1 MGTKQIPERL
11 MTSPLTPFSLQRLRG
26 LAREDLSQRV
36 TLQLEDG
43 SYVILR
49 DKYVEQ
55 LHRLCNESGNV
66 DTAWLNCDATSVYFV
81 TRTGTRLR
89 VFETSLVQA
98 PNVHRQAAMR
108 SSSATAFPSMH
119 VILDQSGSMS
129 SMNDDVYAGAREVI
143 EDLPDEAVVTFT
155 TFNHIVTLGERRS
168 KADVLASLVTR
179 STSGTT
185 ALRDAIVRAVEYEE
199 RDPHDSTSVVVVTDG
214 IDNASAST
222 IAQVRSAVQRCTDRG
237 WRVLFL
243 GANQDAVTTAS
254 QYGIDGGLA
263 LTFDGRRAPQA
274 FRSLS
279 EVVRVQ
285 RTTGVDAAFTATH
298 RQTSMASS

>member
-1 MGTKQIPERL
+1 M
-11 MTSPLTPFSLQRLRG
+11 SPLTPFSLQRLRG
-26 LAREDLSQRV
+26 LSREDLSQRL

-43 SYVILR
+43 SHVILR
-49 DKYVEQ
+49 DEYIDQ
-55 LHRLCNESGNV
+55 LHRLCNETGNV
-66 DTAWLNCDATSVYFV
+66 DTAWLNCDASSVYFV
-81 TRTGTRLR
+81 TRTGTRLS
-89 VFETSLVQA
+89 VFETSPLEPPA
-98 PNVHRQAAMR
+98 VHRQEAMR
-108 SSSATAFPSMH
+108 SSSASSSPSMH
-119 VILDQSGSMS
+119 VVLDQSGSMS

-143 EDLPDEAVVTFT
+143 DDLPEEAVVTFT

-168 KADVLASLVTR
+168 KGDVLTSLATR

-199 RDPHDSTSVVVVTDG
+199 RDPHDCTTVVVVTDG

-222 IAQVRSAVQRCTDRG
+222 VAQVRWAVQRCTDRG

-254 QYGIDGGLA
+254 QYGIDGGRA

-274 FRSLS
+274 FRSVS

-285 RTTGVDAAFTATH
+285 RTTGADAAFTASH
-298 RQTSMASS
+298 RQSSLASS